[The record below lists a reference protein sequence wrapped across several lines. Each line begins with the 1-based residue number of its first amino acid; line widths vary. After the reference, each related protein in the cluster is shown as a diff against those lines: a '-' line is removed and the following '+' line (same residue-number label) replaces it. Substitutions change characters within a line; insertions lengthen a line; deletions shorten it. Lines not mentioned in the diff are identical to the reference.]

1 MLAPD
6 VRYPSIDGLRA
17 FEASARL
24 GSFERAAEELNVSA
38 SAVGKRVGT
47 LEELLGS
54 ALFTRGQRLLT
65 LTSTGKEYLV
75 QVSAAL
81 KLFAAMP
88 LHQRSV
94 QRSQRLRLTAP
105 PTFARQILVPQL
117 ESFTS
122 AHPRIELEVLLS
134 IPYLDSGS
142 ADSDIEV
149 RHGPLATLG
158 GTPLMHDVVLPV
170 ASPALLARLP
180 ALREP
185 ADLAHAPL
193 LRTPLEAWSPWFVAA
208 GLAWG
213 EPTLGP
219 KFVDLGLTLEAAVS
233 GQGVALAR
241 PSLARHWLAS
251 GALVPLFHITSVPE
265 NQYQLMP
272 HAAHGA
278 AADLAAWLH
287 RVSARWAE
295 DSLALVSAAG

>member
-1 MLAPD
+1 MPAPE

-24 GSFERAAEELNVSA
+24 GCFERAADELNISA
-38 SAVGKRVGT
+38 SAISKRVGT
-47 LEELLGS
+47 LEDLLGA
-54 ALFTRGQRLLT
+54 ALFTRGQRALA

-75 QVSAAL
+75 QVQAAL
-81 KLFAAMP
+81 KLFATMP

-122 AHPRIELEVLLS
+122 AHPQIELEVLLS

-142 ADSDIEV
+142 TDSDIEV
-149 RHGPLATLG
+149 RNGPLATLG
-158 GTPLMHDVVLPV
+158 GTLLMHDVVLPV

-180 ALREP
+180 ALNAP
-185 ADLAHAPL
+185 ADLARAPL
-193 LRTPLEAWSPWFVAA
+193 LRTPLEPWSPWFAAA
-208 GLAWG
+208 GLAWS
-213 EPTLGP
+213 EPSHGP

-251 GALVPLFHITSVPE
+251 GALVPLFHITSVPQ

-272 HAAHGA
+272 HAAHSPA
-278 AADLAAWLH
+278 AELATWLH
-287 RVSARWAE
+287 AVSSRWAE
-295 DSLALVSAAG
+295 DSLALLSGAP

>member
-24 GSFERAAEELNVSA
+24 GSFERAAEELNITA

-54 ALFTRGQRLLT
+54 ALFTRGQRALA

-88 LHQRSV
+88 LHRRSV
-94 QRSQRLRLTAP
+94 QRSERLRLTAP

-117 ESFTS
+117 EGFTS

-142 ADSDIEV
+142 ADSDIEI
-149 RHGPLATLG
+149 RNGPLATLG
-158 GTPLMHDVVLPV
+158 GAVLMHDVVLPV

-193 LRTPLEAWSPWFVAA
+193 LRTPLEPWSPWFVAA
-208 GLAWG
+208 GLAWS

-278 AADLAAWLH
+278 AAELATWLH
-287 RVSARWAE
+287 AVSARWAE
-295 DSLALVSAAG
+295 ESLALVSAAG

>member
-47 LEELLGS
+47 LEDLLGS
-54 ALFTRGQRLLT
+54 ALFTRGQRLLA

-158 GTPLMHDVVLPV
+158 GTVLMHDVVLPV

-208 GLAWG
+208 GLAWS

-272 HAAHGA
+272 HAAHGPVA
-278 AADLAAWLH
+278 ELAAWLH